1 MSHENKKI
9 FHQITDN
16 NRFIIRSRQNNDTRR
31 SPAPS
36 HKLFVFRLH
45 RSNKDASRQQNFLAT
60 VEKKDLGEKL
70 KASTASMNYSKYS
83 KSKNDSTE
91 KKLTK
96 TGQENQ
102 IDFSGK
108 LR

>member
-1 MSHENKKI
+1 MI
-9 FHQITDN
+9 PADLRHQVINSLYSGYTGV
-16 NRFIIRSRQNNDTRR
+16 TKM
-31 SPAPS
+31 PADS
-36 HKLFVFRLH
+36 KTFWLQL
-45 RSNKDASRQQNFLAT
+45 K
-60 VEKKDLGEKL
+60 KKDLGEKL